1 MLEIQTHYQHIKELL
16 EAEHSKVQ
24 TIRVVDYI
32 GEDNDKFEALMQLFF
47 ADDWCLNQ
55 RASWPIPL
63 IVDRYPELIYPYL
76 KRLIKNLENPS
87 HNAVV
92 RNTVKLFQDI
102 DIPEKLQGQVVNLCM
117 TLLADPKEPV
127 ANRVFSMTVIYN
139 ISKKWPDLQNE
150 LRVLIES
157 QMESESPGFKSR
169 GRKILKA
176 LGNEHRT
183 MSNEHRTIEN

>member
-1 MLEIQTHYQHIKELL
+1 MLIQMLEIQTHYHHIKELL

-24 TIRVVDYI
+24 TVRVVDYI
-32 GEDNDKFEALMQLFF
+32 GEEKEKFEALMQLFF

-76 KRLIKNLENPS
+76 ERLIKNLENPS

-92 RNTVKLFQDI
+92 RNTVKLFQYI
-102 DIPEKLQGQVVNLCM
+102 DIIEKFQGQVVNLCM
-117 TLLADPKEPV
+117 AMLTDPKEPV

-139 ISKKWPDLQNE
+139 ISKEWPDLQNE
-150 LRVLIES
+150 LKLLIES
-157 QMESESPGFKSR
+157 QIESESPGFKSR
-169 GRKILKA
+169 GGKILK
-176 LGNEHRT
+176 E
-183 MSNEHRTIEN
+183 MEKKK